1 MRNIINIFKFEFLTV
16 VQRRSFLLSLI
27 LVPLIPSLLLGGMKL
42 LNKGESP
49 SIEEMIMQEVGSPL
63 PIGVV
68 DPGKVIK
75 DYPDWLTQGRF
86 VPVASEEDAR
96 SKTADGEL
104 QGFYVIE
111 PDYLESGEMRFIK
124 PQVGM
129 LTELLQKNALQDLIN
144 YNLLGADQ
152 DRFLRYTNPV
162 SFNYEYF
169 DPETADTR
177 DQSSGATY
185 WVPYA
190 VTMFFYM
197 FVVINSGMMFNVITK
212 DKENK
217 TIEVLLS
224 SAKPLDLFIGKMLAY
239 GSLGLLQICV
249 WLGTLVLVLNRGTS
263 VLTFLGDFSIPTRVF
278 VAGVPFFI
286 CGFAL
291 YGSMTAG
298 IGAMAPNLREGN
310 QFASMLMLP
319 LIFSVMAMSQ
329 LIMSPYSTFTTFMTI
344 FPFTS
349 PVVML
354 TRLAI
359 GPVPAWQFI
368 TSIALLI
375 GTIVFIIRGVTNLF
389 SSQQLLS
396 GQKFK
401 FVQFLRT
408 VFIGHRR
415 A

>member
-1 MRNIINIFKFEFLTV
+1 MRNIFNIFKFEFLTV

-49 SIEEMIMQEVGSPL
+49 SIQEMIMQEVGSPL

-68 DPGKVIK
+68 DLDNVIK

-96 SKTADGEL
+96 SKTTAGEL

-111 PDYLESGEMRFIK
+111 PDYLEGGEMRFIK

-129 LTELLQKNALQDLIN
+129 LTELLQKNVLQDLIN
-144 YNLLGADQ
+144 YNLLGAEQ
-152 DRFLRYTNPV
+152 DRFMRYTNPV

-169 DPETADTR
+169 NPETADTR

-197 FVVINSGMMFNVITK
+197 FVVISSGMMFSVITK

-224 SAKPLDLFIGKMLAY
+224 SARPLDLFIGKILAY
-239 GSLGLLQICV
+239 GLLGLLQICV
-249 WLGTLVLVLNRGTS
+249 WLGTLMLVLNQGAS
-263 VLTFLGDFSIPTRVF
+263 VMSFLGDFSIPTRVF

-310 QFASMLMLP
+310 QFASMLMIP
-319 LIFSVMAMSQ
+319 LIFCVMAMSQ

-354 TRLAI
+354 TRLSI

-368 TSIALLI
+368 TSIILLI

-401 FVQFLRT
+401 FGQFLHT